1 MQLWLWVIRQHDK
14 KFYMTLFNQRN
25 ISHNL
30 PDAASLDIKLYKDVD
45 KGGIVWILYLWFLNM
60 HAHMVSIME
69 MICLVRTTT
78 FFFKYI
84 RLKIYV
90 FIDIEDSKY
99 RKECSSE
106 SPTWRSSHG
115 VKMKIVAWVSK
126 TSIIDG
132 WIITGTESPHFTSH
146 SSQHKY
152 YLTDYRLSAYWCR
165 VIIIRDAQNANF
177 QAFDWSVTIYPLLSF
192 AEVYLPPL

>member
-1 MQLWLWVIRQHDK
+1 MD
-14 KFYMTLFNQRN
+14 TLPLVF
-25 ISHNL
+25 
-30 PDAASLDIKLYKDVD
+30 K
-45 KGGIVWILYLWFLNM
+45 
-60 HAHMVSIME
+60 HACSYGE
-69 MICLVRTTT
+69 YNGDDLFSSNYN

-152 YLTDYRLSAYWCR
+152 ILSHRLQTVCILVPCHHHQGCAKCKFPGLWLVSHHLSFTFICWSLSSSLIDLSINNMPFMPIYALYVNYYLSA
-165 VIIIRDAQNANF
+165 IRSLNF
-177 QAFDWSVTIYPLLSF
+177 NSR
-192 AEVYLPPL
+192 